1 MQAKEN
7 EKVTLADLQKQ
18 IETMRAEYE
27 AKLALLCEE
36 KSEQARAANEQSEK
50 FKSFLR
56 EQEAWLNE
64 YVEVRLFKDNEKY
77 KDDVYVAINGKNCVI
92 RRGVWTRIRRKF
104 ALLLD
109 QSEIQDLRTAE
120 LMEREAGRFADESR
134 RRDV

>member
-1 MQAKEN
+1 MEEN
-7 EKVTLADLQKQ
+7 DKKSLAALRRQM
-18 IETMRAEYE
+18 EEMRASYE
-27 AKLALLCEE
+27 AKIDALEAENAE
-36 KSEQARAANEQSEK
+36 KKTTAFDEK
-50 FKSFLR
+50 RFQEFLR
-56 EQEAWLNE
+56 GQEAWLNE

-120 LMEREAGRFADESR
+120 LMEKEASRFADETR
-134 RRDV
+134 RRNA

>member
-7 EKVTLADLQKQ
+7 EKVTLAELQKQ

-27 AKLALLCEE
+27 AKLALLCDE
-36 KSEQARAANEQSEK
+36 KSEQARAANEQGEK

-92 RRGVWTRIRRKF
+92 KRGVWTRIRRKF

>member
-1 MQAKEN
+1 MEHY
-7 EKVTLADLQKQ
+7 EKADLKALKKEMEEMRRAYEEQ
-18 IETMRAEYE
+18 IRDLVAQRD
-27 AKLALLCEE
+27 E
-36 KSEQARAANEQSEK
+36 KSTRSKASATPLHG
-50 FKSFLR
+50 FLKA
-56 EQEAWLNE
+56 QEAWLNE

-77 KDDVYVAINGKNCVI
+77 KDDVYVAINGKNCII

>member
-1 MQAKEN
+1 MSAT
-7 EKVTLADLQKQ
+7 EKGQVTLAVLQQEIEELKQ
-18 IETMRAEYE
+18 AYE
-27 AKLALLCEE
+27 EKLAAL
-36 KSEQARAANEQSEK
+36 SGEQDERAREASEQSEK
-50 FKSFLR
+50 FKRFLR

>member
-1 MQAKEN
+1 MEDNDK
-7 EKVTLADLQKQ
+7 KSLAALRR
-18 IETMRAEYE
+18 EMAEMKAAYE
-27 AKLALLCEE
+27 AKIDALETENAE
-36 KSEQARAANEQSEK
+36 KKAAAFDEK
-50 FKSFLR
+50 RFQDFLKS
-56 EQEAWLNE
+56 QDAWLNE

-120 LMEREAGRFADESR
+120 LMEKEASRFADESR
-134 RRDV
+134 RHNA

>member
-27 AKLALLCEE
+27 AKLALLCDE
-36 KSEQARAANEQSEK
+36 KSEQARAADEQSEK